1 MPWPEDSGGPA
12 PPRHYGC
19 ARVAFGSVKTLGV
32 RNKPFRSCTSTSG
45 CAVTPTASRIL
56 CLRFVHLVRR
66 VYDHVS
72 AMDARLDTGGW
83 LALTRQG
90 LSPCKR
96 RQACL
101 GATTLRL
108 SRCRKRERGTSGRWR
123 QSAAGGGSAGVLPHC
138 TVHTVVVL
146 RAGRHD
152 PVSRSCPPI
161 GSPYPP
167 ERGGLGG

>member
-32 RNKPFRSCTSTSG
+32 RNKPFRSCPSTAG

-56 CLRFVHLVRR
+56 GRRFVHLVRR
-66 VYDHVS
+66 VYAPDS
-72 AMDARLDTGGW
+72 ALDARLDTGGW
-83 LALTRQG
+83 LALPRQG

-101 GATTLRL
+101 GAITPGVR
-108 SRCRKRERGTSGRWR
+108 RRQEPQRGT
-123 QSAAGGGSAGVLPHC
+123 
-138 TVHTVVVL
+138 
-146 RAGRHD
+146 
-152 PVSRSCPPI
+152 
-161 GSPYPP
+161 
-167 ERGGLGG
+167 

>member
-1 MPWPEDSGGPA
+1 MPRPEDSGGPA

-32 RNKPFRSCTSTSG
+32 RNKPCRSCTSTSG
-45 CAVTPTASRIL
+45 DAAPPAAYRML
-56 CLRFVHLVRR
+56 CLRFAHLVRR
-66 VYDHVS
+66 EFPHDS

-101 GATTLRL
+101 GARTLRL
-108 SRCRKRERGTSGRWR
+108 SRARKPQRSGGWR
-123 QSAAGGGSAGVLPHC
+123 ASAAGGCSAPDGTLQGLPSLCDKRHTTGSRGLPA
-138 TVHTVVVL
+138 
-146 RAGRHD
+146 RAKT
-152 PVSRSCPPI
+152 
-161 GSPYPP
+161 
-167 ERGGLGG
+167 EQW